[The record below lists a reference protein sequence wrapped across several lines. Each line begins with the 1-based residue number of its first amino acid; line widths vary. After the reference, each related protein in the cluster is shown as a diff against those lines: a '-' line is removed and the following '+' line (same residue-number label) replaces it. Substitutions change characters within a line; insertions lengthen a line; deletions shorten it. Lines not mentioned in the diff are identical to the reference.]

1 MMKGCTIIKWVAA
14 ASAIPDSPELT
25 NKDNLLTSCAS
36 MALMGTFLCKG
47 RQTQITNE
55 AIAGAAVFKVK
66 KRMRMTKR
74 TKKGRLIRKGAIA
87 CESCTFDEKK
97 REEEYESNKDT
108 QHDNHET
115 LADAIIYKC

>member
-1 MMKGCTIIKWVAA
+1 M
-14 ASAIPDSPELT
+14 
-25 NKDNLLTSCAS
+25 SCAS
-36 MALMGTFLCKG
+36 MALTGTFLCKG

-55 AIAGAAVFKVK
+55 AIASAAVFEVK

-74 TKKGRLIRKGAIA
+74 TKKGRLIRNSAIA

-108 QHDNHET
+108 QHDNHKT
-115 LADAIIYKC
+115 LADAIIYKCDRVKL